1 MQRKAHLSCTAQLP
15 IEEVLERLSIVH
27 GVTVLVVIEVSV
39 NVRKVG
45 CPAFDPIRPISQQ
58 RVAIVPLVFSRC
70 AMEPDIREICRYF
83 HRRLRS
89 APIVNAESNLM
100 PAEQVENGGGVP
112 AFIAKLEHVLVS
124 SGQCRKK
131 IRQPLGIY
139 MPPGRKLKEDR
150 S

>member
-1 MQRKAHLSCTAQLP
+1 M
-15 IEEVLERLSIVH
+15 EEVLERLGIIY

-45 CPAFDPIRPISQQ
+45 CPALDPIRPISQQ
-58 RVAIVPLVFSRC
+58 RVAIVPLVFSGC
-70 AMEPDIREICRYF
+70 AMEPDIGEICGQLNG
-83 HRRLRS
+83 RLRS

-100 PAEQVENGGGVP
+100 LAEQGENGGGVP
-112 AFIAKLEHVLVS
+112 AFIAKLEHVPVS